1 MYVKSPS
8 FSHDVY
14 LIFSSTSFE
23 SLDRFPPERHVTEEF
38 DQRKSFR
45 LSLFD
50 PPPEPPAPPPPR
62 ESRGPF
68 IPRPDYEEIVM

>member
-14 LIFSSTSFE
+14 LICSSTSFE

-38 DQRKSFR
+38 DQRKSFK

-50 PPPEPPAPPPPR
+50 PPPERQAPPPPPPPR
-62 ESRGPF
+62 ESRGP
-68 IPRPDYEEIVM
+68 ITPRPDYD